1 MRPRISATSI
11 KNKPQKEKDMTE
23 VEQEPQ
29 ANPYNAN
36 KSWHEEPAASQGSA
50 DSLFFETES
59 SSEATP
65 EEAPQQQKGTN
76 YKKRYDDLKKHYDER
91 IAEFKQKEQ
100 ELLAQAQATQ
110 PVYEP
115 PKSAEELEQFRAE
128 YPDLY
133 ETVESVAHLRSQKE
147 VSALQQKMQ
156 AIEEREAKIS
166 RREAET
172 KLRERHPDFED
183 IRGDDGFHEW
193 AKNQPEEIQGWI
205 YNNPDNV
212 SLASRAIDFYKM
224 EMGINIKQ
232 PRTQSSRQRSK
243 QDAANM
249 VSTKTTSV
257 ETKQPKVWTRREIA
271 SLSMD
276 DYDRYEK
283 EIDQAVLEGRVAN

>member
-1 MRPRISATSI
+1 
-11 KNKPQKEKDMTE
+11 MTE

-36 KSWHEEPAASQGSA
+36 KSWHEEPEASQGSA
-50 DSLFFETES
+50 ESLFFEEEGS
-59 SSEATP
+59 DEATQNT
-65 EEAPQQQKGTN
+65 APQKQKGTN
-76 YKKRYDDLKKHYDER
+76 YKKRYDDLKRHYDER

-100 ELLAQAQATQ
+100 ELLAQAQSAQ
-110 PVYEP
+110 PSYQP
-115 PKSAEELEQFRAE
+115 PKSEEELEQFRTE

-147 VSALQQKMQ
+147 VQALQQKMQ
-156 AIEEREAKIS
+156 VIEEREAMIA

-193 AKNQPEEIQGWI
+193 AKGQPEEIQNWI

-212 SLASRAIDFYKM
+212 GLASRAIDFYKM
-224 EMGINIKQ
+224 EMGIAINTQ
-232 PRTQSSRQRSK
+232 PKAQSSRQKSNRN
-243 QDAANM
+243 AADM
-249 VSTKTTSV
+249 VSTKTTTV
-257 ETKQPKVWTRREIA
+257 DTKQPKVWTRREIA
-271 SLSMD
+271 ALSMD

-283 EIDQAVLEGRVAN
+283 EIDQAVMEGRVVN